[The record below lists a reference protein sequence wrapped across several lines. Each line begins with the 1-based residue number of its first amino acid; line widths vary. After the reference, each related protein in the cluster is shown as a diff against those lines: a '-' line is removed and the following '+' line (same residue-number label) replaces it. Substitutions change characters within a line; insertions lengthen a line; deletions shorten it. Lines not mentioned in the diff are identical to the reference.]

1 MRVVWALAALALL
14 AGCDDV
20 SRGPADAKGQSEFA
34 SAANAEAFAS
44 TGTGFDYRYA
54 YRLPGAKVKGVLQS
68 NADACDRI
76 GPARCRILAMRYRV
90 DDGNK
95 TRAVLTVRID
105 PSIARAFGDAVTRN
119 VTGSDGVL
127 TDTEITGADSTATAR
142 SVAVIKRLQDQLQN
156 ARSSATPDGQARAA
170 RIQNALSTI
179 AEVEA
184 SQGQTLA
191 NAPMLFTYESSSALT
206 GLGSSE
212 ANFRTAGATLEN
224 SVAQL
229 VQVLASVGPWCL
241 LMLLVVLLLRW
252 IIHGRAVGPD
262 VEPRRDDGYD
272 DIHNAGH
279 DGHDSRPRGDNRNLI
294 QRWFSRDDEE
304 EHAR

>member
-20 SRGPADAKGQSEFA
+20 SRSADGKSQSEFA
-34 SAANAEAFAS
+34 SSANAEAFAS

-54 YRLPGAKVKGVLQS
+54 YRLPGAKVKGVIQS

-95 TRAVLTVRID
+95 TRAVLTLRID
-105 PSIARAFGDAVTRN
+105 PSIARQFGDAVTKN
-119 VTGSDGVL
+119 VASAYGVL
-127 TDTEITGADSTATAR
+127 TDTEISGADSTATAR
-142 SVAVIKRLQDQLQN
+142 SVAVVKRLQDQLQN
-156 ARSSATPDGQARAA
+156 ARASTTPDGQARAA
-170 RIQNALSTI
+170 RLQNALSVI

-191 NAPMLFTYESSSALT
+191 NVPMLFTYESSSALS

-212 ANFRTAGATLEN
+212 ANFQTAGQTLEN
-224 SVAQL
+224 SSAQL
-229 VQVLASVGPWCL
+229 VQLLASVGPWCL
-241 LMLLVVLLLRW
+241 LMLAVVLLLRW
-252 IIHGRAVGPD
+252 IIHGRAIGPD
-262 VEPRRDDGYD
+262 VEPRRDDYD
-272 DIHNAGH
+272 DLHNGSR
-279 DGHDSRPRGDNRNLI
+279 DGHEHRARADNRNLI
-294 QRWFSRDDEE
+294 QRWFSRDDEDQ
-304 EHAR
+304 HA

>member
-20 SRGPADAKGQSEFA
+20 NRQPGTDGKDRSAFT

-54 YRLPGAKVKGVLQS
+54 YRLPGNKVKGVLQS

-90 DDGNK
+90 DSGNQ
-95 TRAVLTVRID
+95 TRAVLTIRID
-105 PSIARAFGDAVTRN
+105 PSIARAFGDAVTKN
-119 VTGSDGVL
+119 VTGAYGVL
-127 TDTEITGADSTATAR
+127 VDTEITGADATASAR
-142 SVAVIKRLQDQLQN
+142 SLAVVQRLQDQLQN
-156 ARSSATPDGQARAA
+156 ARAGTTSDSQARAT
-170 RIQNALSTI
+170 RLQNALSTI

-212 ANFRTAGATLEN
+212 ANFRTAGQTLEN

-241 LMLLVVLLLRW
+241 LMLVVVLILRW

-262 VEPRRDDGYD
+262 TEPHRDEGYE
-272 DIHNAGH
+272 NGH
-279 DGHDSRPRGDNRNLI
+279 DGHDQRPRGDNRNLI
-294 QRWFSRDDEE
+294 QRWFSRDDEDQ
-304 EHAR
+304 HA

>member
-14 AGCDDV
+14 AGCDDLN
-20 SRGPADAKGQSEFA
+20 RPPADGKDRSEFG

-68 NADACDRI
+68 NADACDRM

-90 DDGNK
+90 DDGNH
-95 TRAVLTVRID
+95 TRAVLTIRID
-105 PSIARAFGDAVTRN
+105 PSIARRFGDAVTAN
-119 VTGSDGVL
+119 VATAYGVL
-127 TDTEITGADSTATAR
+127 TDTEISGADATASAR
-142 SVAVIKRLQDQLQN
+142 SIAVVKRLQDQLQN
-156 ARSSATPDGQARAA
+156 ARTSTTPDGQARAA
-170 RIQNALSTI
+170 RLQNALAVI

-191 NAPMLFTYESSSALT
+191 NTPMLFTYESSSALS

-212 ANFRTAGATLEN
+212 ANFRTAGQTLEN
-224 SVAQL
+224 SVVQL
-229 VQVLASVGPWCL
+229 LASIGPWCL
-241 LMLLVVLLLRW
+241 LMLAVVLVLRW

-262 VEPRRDDGYD
+262 VEPRHDDGYD
-272 DIHNAGH
+272 NGHEGSH
-279 DGHDSRPRGDNRNLI
+279 DGRDNRARSDNRNLI
-294 QRWFSRDDEE
+294 QRWFSRDDAE
-304 EHAR
+304 EHAH

>member
-14 AGCDDV
+14 AGCDDGNR
-20 SRGPADAKGQSEFA
+20 SADGRDKSEFA

-54 YRLPGAKVKGVLQS
+54 YRLPGSRVKGVLQS

-76 GPARCRILAMRYRV
+76 GPARCRILSMRYRV

-95 TRAVLTVRID
+95 TRAVLTIRID
-105 PSIARAFGDAVTRN
+105 PSIARPFGDAVTKN

-127 TDTEITGADSTATAR
+127 VDTEITGADSTATAR
-142 SVAVIKRLQDQLQN
+142 STAVVKRLQDQLQN
-156 ARSSATPDGQARAA
+156 ARASTAPEGQARAA
-170 RIQNALSTI
+170 RLQNALSMI

-191 NAPMLFTYESSSALT
+191 NAPMLFTYESSTALS

-212 ANFRTAGATLEN
+212 ANFRTAGQTLEN

-229 VQVLASVGPWCL
+229 VQLLASIGPWCL
-241 LMLLVVLLLRW
+241 LMLAVVLVLRW
-252 IIHGRAVGPD
+252 IIHGRAVGSDP
-262 VEPRRDDGYD
+262 EPRHDDGYD
-272 DIHNAGH
+272 SVHNGG
-279 DGHDSRPRGDNRNLI
+279 DGHAHRERGDNRNLI
-294 QRWFSRDDEE
+294 QRWFSRDEE
-304 EHAR
+304 DQHA

>member
-14 AGCDDV
+14 AGCDDGNR
-20 SRGPADAKGQSEFA
+20 SADGKDKSEFA

-54 YRLPGAKVKGVLQS
+54 YRLPGSRVKGVLQS

-76 GPARCRILAMRYRV
+76 GPARCRILSMRYRV

-95 TRAVLTVRID
+95 TRAVLTIRID
-105 PSIARAFGDAVTRN
+105 PSIARPFGDAVTKN

-127 TDTEITGADSTATAR
+127 VDTEITGADSTATAR
-142 SVAVIKRLQDQLQN
+142 STAVVKRLQDQLQN
-156 ARSSATPDGQARAA
+156 ARASTAPEDQARAA
-170 RIQNALSTI
+170 RLQNALSMI

-191 NAPMLFTYESSSALT
+191 NAPMLFTYESSSALS

-212 ANFRTAGATLEN
+212 ANFRTAGQTLEN

-229 VQVLASVGPWCL
+229 VQLLASIGPWCL
-241 LMLLVVLLLRW
+241 LMLAVVLVLRW
-252 IIHGRAVGPD
+252 IIHGRAVGSDP
-262 VEPRRDDGYD
+262 EPRHDDGYD
-272 DIHNAGH
+272 SVHNGG
-279 DGHDSRPRGDNRNLI
+279 DGHAHRERGDNRNLI
-294 QRWFSRDDEE
+294 QRWFSRDEE
-304 EHAR
+304 DQHA